1 MRIRLHDLS
10 LSIWTQLN
18 DLPYPAYLL
27 SMAVIGKQLAE
38 IYADQFPEKG
48 RLLARKTVDAVKTAY
63 LSGEAAADDAWQL
76 HLGWQQWLYD
86 VDDPDNEA
94 DGSAEMFSAMIT
106 FDLLAMELAGKTP
119 PRTALDQV
127 TNAAELPDP
136 RFPAPAEPRLVQIV
150 PAEDWAEEDSPAVQL
165 MRNFEE
171 VARLAARQHN
181 TGLLCDP
188 DQFYSIAFG

>member
-38 IYADQFPEKG
+38 IYAHQFPEKG
-48 RLLARKTVDAVKTAY
+48 RLLARKTVEAVKAAY

-94 DGSAEMFSAMIT
+94 DGSAEMLSAMIT
-106 FDLLAMELAGKTP
+106 FDLLALELAGKVRL
-119 PRTALDQV
+119 RTALDHV

-136 RFPAPAEPRLVQIV
+136 RFPAPAEPRLVKIV
-150 PAEDWAEEDSPAVQL
+150 PAAGWAEEDSPAVQL
-165 MRNFEE
+165 MRKFEE

-181 TGLLCDP
+181 TGLLCNP

>member
-1 MRIRLHDLS
+1 MRIRWHDLG
-10 LSIWTQLN
+10 LSVERQLH

-38 IYADQFPEKG
+38 IYADQFPEEG
-48 RLLARKTVDAVKTAY
+48 RLLAAKTIDAVKAAY

-94 DGSAEMFSAMIT
+94 DGSAEMFSAMSR
-106 FDLLAMELAGKTP
+106 FDDLALELAGKIL
-119 PRTALDQV
+119 PRTASDGV
-127 TNAAELPDP
+127 TNAAKLPDP
-136 RFPAPAEPRLVQIV
+136 RFPAPAGLRLVRLDG
-150 PAEDWAEEDSPAVQL
+150 AETAEEDSPAVLL
-165 MRNFEE
+165 MRKFEE

-188 DQFYSIAFG
+188 DQFYSIVFG

>member
-1 MRIRLHDLS
+1 MRIRLLDLG
-10 LSIWTQLN
+10 LSVGRQLH

-27 SMAVIGKQLAE
+27 SMAAIGKQLAE
-38 IYADQFPEKG
+38 IYADQFPEEG
-48 RLLARKTVDAVKTAY
+48 RLLAGKTIDAVTAAY
-63 LSGEAAADDAWQL
+63 LSGEADADDAWQL

-94 DGSAEMFSAMIT
+94 DGPAEMFSAMIT
-106 FDLLAMELAGKTP
+106 FDSLALELAGKTA
-119 PRTALDQV
+119 PRTAVDQV

-136 RFPAPAEPRLVQIV
+136 WCPAPAESRLVRV
-150 PAEDWAEEDSPAVQL
+150 GAESAEEDSPAVQL
-165 MRNFEE
+165 MRKFEE

-188 DQFYSIAFG
+188 DQFYSIVFG

>member
-1 MRIRLHDLS
+1 MGIRLLDLG
-10 LSIWTQLN
+10 LSVGRQLH

-27 SMAVIGKQLAE
+27 SMTVIGKHLAE
-38 IYADQFPEKG
+38 IYADQFPEEG
-48 RLLARKTVDAVKTAY
+48 CLLAEKTIDAVKAAY

-86 VDDPDNEA
+86 VDDPNNEA
-94 DGSAEMFSAMIT
+94 DGPAEMFSAMIT
-106 FDLLAMELAGKTP
+106 FDSLALELAGKTP

-127 TNAAELPDP
+127 TNAAKLPDP
-136 RFPAPAEPRLVQIV
+136 RFSAPAEPRLVLLG
-150 PAEDWAEEDSPAVQL
+150 AETAEKDSPSVQL
-165 MRNFEE
+165 MRKFEE

-188 DQFYSIAFG
+188 DQFYSIVFG